1 MGFGED
7 HAARDAASRLRAV
20 RAGKLVKEISEYRE
34 ARPVDAVETELTQRV
49 GVSQKTRVPSA
60 TVQIGNNMQTVQ
72 FA

>member
-1 MGFGED
+1 VE
-7 HAARDAASRLRAV
+7 
-20 RAGKLVKEISEYRE
+20 EISEYRE
-34 ARPVDAVETELTQRV
+34 ARLVDAVETELTQRV